1 MVLKADRSL
10 FGRII
15 IIGQSRKI
23 DVRELLQYS
32 LGPLPW
38 SLATTE
44 GFPRKTNKAALATPL
59 QKDVPLADGL
69 PQNSAAIIDGMSLV
83 QKLSVG
89 GGQTTF
95 AMVVKLRSSSRRLP
109 EQQNRRGF
117 RYIQRYVN

>member
-69 PQNSAAIIDGMSLV
+69 PQNSAAIIDSSFTLNMLPR
-83 QKLSVG
+83 
-89 GGQTTF
+89 
-95 AMVVKLRSSSRRLP
+95 RSMKQS
-109 EQQNRRGF
+109 Q
-117 RYIQRYVN
+117 

>member
-15 IIGQSRKI
+15 VIGQSRKI

-44 GFPRKTNKAALATPL
+44 GFPRKTNLAALATPL

-95 AMVVKLRSSSRRLP
+95 AMVPSSLLTK
-109 EQQNRRGF
+109 
-117 RYIQRYVN
+117 VLH